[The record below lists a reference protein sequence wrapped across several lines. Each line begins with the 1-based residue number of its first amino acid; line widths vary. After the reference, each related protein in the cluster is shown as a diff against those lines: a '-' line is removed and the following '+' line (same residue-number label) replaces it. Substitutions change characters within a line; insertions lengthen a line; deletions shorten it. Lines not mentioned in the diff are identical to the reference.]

1 MDHLLRN
8 SENRGGGAL
17 RRPVLPTFFSC
28 FQNINKFNIRIN
40 LLMQIDFDFL
50 SLEYIEIVYF

>member
-17 RRPVLPTFFSC
+17 RRPVLPTFFFI

-40 LLMQIDFDFL
+40 LFVQINFDFH
-50 SLEYIEIVYF
+50 SRECIEIVYF

>member
-1 MDHLLRN
+1 
-8 SENRGGGAL
+8 GAGRFGAPSFQL
-17 RRPVLPTFFSC
+17 FFSC